1 MKIKI
6 ETSTGSTEINIT
18 AKSSFSDRANKIDL
32 MYFLNELAIVYKD
45 ASDFNAGLGLDALAK
60 DYREKGD
67 LLHKICEEMGAYKG
81 L

>member
-1 MKIKI
+1 MKINI
-6 ETSTGSTEINIT
+6 EQNTEVNIT
-18 AKSSFSDRANKIDL
+18 AKSSFSNRSNKNDL

-45 ASDFNAGLGLDALAK
+45 ASAFNAGLGLDALAK

-67 LLHKICEEMGAYKG
+67 LLYKICDEMGAYKG